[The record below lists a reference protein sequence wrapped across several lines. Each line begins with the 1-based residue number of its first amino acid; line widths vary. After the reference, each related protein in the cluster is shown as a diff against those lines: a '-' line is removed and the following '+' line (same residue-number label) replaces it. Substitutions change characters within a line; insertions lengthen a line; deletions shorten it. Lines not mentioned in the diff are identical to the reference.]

1 VTHLKRIQKTL
12 LRWYSR
18 NRRDLPWRKTKNPY
32 RILLSEIMLQQTQ
45 VSRVLQKYPAFLKK
59 FPDFR
64 ALAHARTSEVIV
76 AWRGMG
82 YNNRA
87 VRLQQ
92 LAREVIET
100 HGGTLPQSA
109 SELDT
114 LPGIGRY
121 TAHALACFAFGQTV
135 PVVDTNVRRVL
146 QRLFPKALRKKG
158 EWETARLALPKR
170 RAYNWNQALMEF
182 GALVC
187 TATAPKCDVCPVKR
201 FCPSAFPMRSRVRTS
216 TSSAEPKHDGLPNR
230 IYRGRIIEALRDSG
244 RSISTLRIGQA
255 VKPAYRKKDE
265 AWLFALLKKLQKEGL
280 IELKKNRSVSL
291 PA

>member
-1 VTHLKRIQKTL
+1 
-12 LRWYSR
+12 
-18 NRRDLPWRKTKNPY
+18 
-32 RILLSEIMLQQTQ
+32 MLQQTQ
-45 VSRVLQKYPAFLKK
+45 MSRVLQKYPSFLKK

-64 ALAHARTSEVIV
+64 ALAKARTSEVIV

-92 LAREVIET
+92 MSKEVMEK
-100 HGGTLPQSA
+100 HSGRLPTTVA
-109 SELDT
+109 ELDA
-114 LPGIGRY
+114 LPGVGRY
-121 TAHALACFAFGQTV
+121 TANALACFAFGQSV

-146 QRLFPKALRKKG
+146 QRLFPKTLRKKG

-170 RAYNWNQALMEF
+170 SAYNWNQGLMEF

-187 TATAPKCDVCPVKR
+187 TAAAPKCDVCPVKR
-201 FCPSAFPMRSRVRTS
+201 FCPSAFPRKVGAKNNSP
-216 TSSAEPKHDGLPNR
+216 SAEPKHDGLPNR
-230 IYRGRIIEALRDSG
+230 IYRGRIIEALRNSG
-244 RSISTLRIGQA
+244 RSISTVRIGQA

-265 AWLFALLKKLQKEGL
+265 AWLFALLKKLQKDGL

>member
-1 VTHLKRIQKTL
+1 M
-12 LRWYSR
+12 
-18 NRRDLPWRKTKNPY
+18 PWRKTKNPY

-45 VSRVLQKYPAFLKK
+45 VSRVLQKYPDFLKK
-59 FPDFR
+59 FPGFR
-64 ALAHARTSEVIV
+64 ALAKARTSEVIV

-87 VRLQQ
+87 VRLQRLAQMVVNKYGGQ
-92 LAREVIET
+92 LPAEV
-100 HGGTLPQSA
+100 A
-109 SELDT
+109 ELDA
-114 LPGIGRY
+114 LPGVGRY
-121 TAHALACFAFGQTV
+121 TAHALACFAFGQSV

-146 QRLFPKALRKKG
+146 QRLFPKTFRKEG
-158 EWETARLALPKR
+158 DWETARQVLPKR
-170 RAYNWNQALMEF
+170 SSYNWNQALMEF

-187 TATAPKCDVCPVKR
+187 TAAAPKCDFCPVRR
-201 FCPSAFPMRSRVRTS
+201 FCPSAFPLRHRVRNN
-216 TSSAEPKHDGLPNR
+216 SSAVEPKYDGLPNR

-265 AWLFALLKKLQKEGL
+265 EWLFALLKKLQKEGL